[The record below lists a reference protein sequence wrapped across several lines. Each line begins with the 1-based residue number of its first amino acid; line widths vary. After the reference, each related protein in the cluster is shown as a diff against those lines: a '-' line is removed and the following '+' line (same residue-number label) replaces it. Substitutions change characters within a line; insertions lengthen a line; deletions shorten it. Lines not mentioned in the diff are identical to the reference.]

1 MSETNMFSH
10 VNVRVAASLKDAAYA
25 QIKELGMT
33 PTEVF
38 KDVLEY
44 IVREG
49 KMPVRKQI
57 LSDED
62 AELLALVKERLA
74 NPGKKIRVDLDDLSK
89 RLHIEIP

>member
-1 MSETNMFSH
+1 MSATNAFSH
-10 VNVRVAASLKDAAYA
+10 ISLRVPTTLKDNAFE